1 MCLIITCL
9 SIILLASKWMLLH
22 GHVAWDFGFISSDK
36 FSALAEGV
44 WASHDKHKKKCSP
57 AETEA
62 RGDFKKIHG
71 II

>member
-1 MCLIITCL
+1 MWLGISGSSAT
-9 SIILLASKWMLLH
+9 LH
-22 GHVAWDFGFISSDK
+22 GPAGELYFSNLRSSDK

-44 WASHDKHKKKCSP
+44 WASHDKHKKKYSP